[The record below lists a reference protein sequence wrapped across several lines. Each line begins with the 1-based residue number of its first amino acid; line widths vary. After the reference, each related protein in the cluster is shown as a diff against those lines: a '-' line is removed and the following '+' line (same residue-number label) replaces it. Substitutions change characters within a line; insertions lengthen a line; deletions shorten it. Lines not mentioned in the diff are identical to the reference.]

1 MGFIASCRY
10 GIGEKLRDDVIGRVS
25 FANCDP
31 LFHELGGH
39 WRILPAPPSWL
50 TGHLLR
56 GECLIAPIPL
66 ADFVKNIDSLQAIDS
81 IGIASDGGVGSVLL
95 FGNRPIEE
103 MRDIAV
109 PTDSSTSRTLLPWL
123 LSRLGRKPRLIE
135 MGPDLESMLNR
146 CDGALIIGDRAIDEA
161 DINPNLIRMDLGAE
175 WLNQTGLP
183 MVFGVFC
190 ARKDADSE
198 AIKRAV
204 SALEE
209 NLDRFENDE
218 LHRLRVIEASSDR
231 TRFSIE
237 RISHY
242 FQSEVRNRLKEKDRE
257 SMTLFAEQV
266 CGFEE
271 SVPWWDDNH
280 DSSSNSEPVSRRRAS
295 S

>member
-1 MGFIASCRY
+1 MR
-10 GIGEKLRDDVIGRVS
+10 EDVIGRVS

-31 LFHELGGH
+31 IFHDLGGH

-66 ADFVKNIDSLQAIDS
+66 ADFVKNIETLQAIDS

-95 FGNRPIEE
+95 FGDRPIDE

-123 LSRLGRKPRLIE
+123 LSRRGRSPRLIE
-135 MGPDLESMLNR
+135 MGPNLGTMLNR

-161 DINPNLIRMDLGAE
+161 KLNPHLVRMDLGSE
-175 WLNQTGLP
+175 WLDQTGLP

-190 ARKDADSE
+190 ARRDSDPM

-204 SALEE
+204 VALQD
-209 NLDRFENDE
+209 NLALFENNE
-218 LHRLRVIEASSDR
+218 IHRNKVINASSER
-231 TRFSIE
+231 TRFSTD
-237 RISHY
+237 RIAHY
-242 FQSEVRNRLKEKDRE
+242 FQSEVRNRLKPEDKE

-266 CGFEE
+266 TGYEGP
-271 SVPWWDDNH
+271 VPWWDEDQS
-280 DSSSNSEPVSRRRAS
+280 SSSNPDPVNRRRAS

>member
-1 MGFIASCRY
+1 MR
-10 GIGEKLRDDVIGRVS
+10 EDVIGRVS

-66 ADFVKNIDSLQAIDS
+66 ADFVKNIDTLQAIDS

-95 FGNRPIEE
+95 FGDRPIEE

-123 LSRLGRKPRLIE
+123 LSRRGRSPRLIE
-135 MGPDLESMLNR
+135 MGPNLDTMLER

-161 DINPNLIRMDLGAE
+161 KINPNLIRMDLGAE
-175 WLNQTGLP
+175 WLEQTGLP

-190 ARKDADSE
+190 ARRDADSA

-204 SALEE
+204 VALEE
-209 NLDRFENDE
+209 NLDLFENDE
-218 LHRLRVIEASSDR
+218 NYRSGVINATSDR
-231 TRFSIE
+231 TRFNVD
-237 RISHY
+237 RIAHY
-242 FQSEVRNRLKEKDRE
+242 FDSEVRNRLKEEDRE

-266 CGFEE
+266 VGFEGQ
-271 SVPWWDDNH
+271 VPWWDENQE
-280 DSSSNSEPVSRRRAS
+280 SSSNPEPVNRRRAS

>member
-1 MGFIASCRY
+1 MR
-10 GIGEKLRDDVIGRVS
+10 EDVIGRVS

-31 LFHELGGH
+31 LFHNLGGP

-66 ADFVKNIDSLQAIDS
+66 ADFVKNIETLQAIDS

-95 FGNRPIEE
+95 FGERPIDE

-123 LSRLGRKPRLIE
+123 LARRGRRPRLIE
-135 MGPDLESMLNR
+135 MGPNLETMLNR

-161 DINPNLIRMDLGAE
+161 KLNPDLVRMDLGSE
-175 WLNQTGLP
+175 WLDQTGLP

-190 ARKDADSE
+190 ARRDSDSI

-204 SALEE
+204 KALEE
-209 NLDRFENDE
+209 NLDLFENNE
-218 LHRLRVIEASSDR
+218 IHRNNVINASSNR
-231 TRFSIE
+231 TRFSTD
-237 RISHY
+237 RIAHY
-242 FQSEVRNRLKEKDRE
+242 FQSEVRNRLKPEDKE

-266 CGFEE
+266 TGYDGP
-271 SVPWWDDNH
+271 VPWWDEDQ
-280 DSSSNSEPVSRRRAS
+280 SSSPNPDPVNRRRAS

>member
-1 MGFIASCRY
+1 MRQ
-10 GIGEKLRDDVIGRVS
+10 DVIGRVS

-31 LFHELGGH
+31 LFHDLAGH

-66 ADFVKNIDSLQAIDS
+66 ADFVKNIDTLQAIDS

-95 FGNRPIEE
+95 FGDRPIED

-123 LSRLGRKPRLIE
+123 LSRRGCQPRLIE
-135 MGPDLESMLNR
+135 MGPDLDSMLDR

-161 DINPNLIRMDLGAE
+161 DINPNLVRMDLGAE
-175 WLNQTGLP
+175 WLDQTGLP

-190 ARKDADSE
+190 ARQDSE
-198 AIKRAV
+198 TSAIRLAV
-204 SALEE
+204 TALEE
-209 NLDRFENDE
+209 NLDRFETSEN
-218 LHRLRVIEASSDR
+218 HRIKVIKSSSER
-231 TRFSIE
+231 TRFSFQ
-237 RISHY
+237 RITHY
-242 FQSEVRNRLKEKDRE
+242 FQSEVRNRLNKQDRE
-257 SMTLFAEQV
+257 SMVLFAEEV
-266 CGFEE
+266 CGFEGL
-271 SVPWWDDNH
+271 VPWWDENH
-280 DSSSNSEPVSRRRAS
+280 ESSSNAEPVSRRRAS

>member
-1 MGFIASCRY
+1 
-10 GIGEKLRDDVIGRVS
+10 LREDVIGRVS
-25 FANCDP
+25 FSNCDP
-31 LFHELGGH
+31 LFHELDGH

-66 ADFVKNIDSLQAIDS
+66 ADFVKNIDTLQAIDS

-95 FGNRPIEE
+95 FGDRPIEE
-103 MRDIAV
+103 MRDVAV

-123 LSRLGRKPRLIE
+123 LSRRGRKPRLIE
-135 MGPDLESMLNR
+135 MGPDLETMLDR

-161 DINPNLIRMDLGAE
+161 DINPSLIRMDLGAE

-190 ARKDADSE
+190 ARRDSDSD

-204 SALEE
+204 IALEK
-209 NLDRFENDE
+209 NLERFDTDE
-218 LHRLRVIEASSDR
+218 VHRSNVIASSANR
-231 TRFSIE
+231 TRFSLE
-237 RISHY
+237 RVAHY

-257 SMTLFAEQV
+257 SMNLFAEQV
-266 CGFEE
+266 CGFEGT
-271 SVPWWDDNH
+271 VPWWDENQE
-280 DSSSNSEPVSRRRAS
+280 SSSEVEPPFRYSLSA
-295 S
+295 